1 MTQTADP
8 DRTWHFDIL
17 LCDGFVLTELAAV
30 LDPLRIANR
39 STAQPHYS
47 WTYLSRDGGL
57 RKNGS
62 GIMVET
68 QAVPDRPQADFLF
81 VLGNSD
87 PDHPDLSVAPLLRRY
102 RYSGAKVFLLAEAA
116 ARFIQEEGAENGLDS
131 AHATHWENSHLLRE
145 QHGVFNVGNTL
156 VSDTGTIVTCAGM
169 EATVDVVLAL
179 IKQHISSAVGVS
191 VANVLLHDTVRDGST
206 LQPNMAS
213 QLPTTGDSGLDRC
226 IRLMQDHIE
235 EPMTIAHLTETL
247 GISPRSLERKF
258 KSRLGCSP
266 VTFYREIRLHRA
278 NNLLL
283 NSSLS
288 ICEVG
293 LACGFGSGFSNV
305 YKSFFGKTPS
315 ALRRER
321 AQAPLAD

>member
-87 PDHPDLSVAPLLRRY
+87 PDHPELSVASLLRRY

-235 EPMTIAHLTETL
+235 EPMTIADLTETL
-247 GISPRSLERKF
+247 GISP
-258 KSRLGCSP
+258 P
-266 VTFYREIRLHRA
+266 VARA
-278 NNLLL
+278 
-283 NSSLS
+283 
-288 ICEVG
+288 
-293 LACGFGSGFSNV
+293 
-305 YKSFFGKTPS
+305 
-315 ALRRER
+315 
-321 AQAPLAD
+321 